1 MTCFVDRLEYFLK
14 TTGSKLSLNATFF
27 FQNKMWLTYILT
39 STFFYFLHFAIGI
52 LQLCYAPKP
61 STIYIEIFS
70 IIYQSFLWHAKV
82 SVFGK
87 EHRGQIS
94 KLFLAKKTG
103 LWLAGWADWP
113 IRGLVFGGKVLK
125 YLSSMPFSENS
136 DFSIK

>member
-1 MTCFVDRLEYFLK
+1 MFCWQIGILFKNNWVKVKFER
-14 TTGSKLSLNATFF
+14 NIF

-39 STFFYFLHFAIGI
+39 STFFYFLHFAFGI

-125 YLSSMPFSENS
+125 YLPSMPFSKNS
-136 DFSIK
+136 DFSKVK